1 MSRYV
6 TAGLPDKTRL
16 NGACLL
22 GLGNMK
28 LPDYYQILQVTP
40 SATVEEIKKAYRKL
54 ALENHPDLGGSHDRM
69 LVINEAFYVLAN
81 AEARAAYDQARREV
95 ANAEAQQ
102 RAEQYS
108 AKAASAAGDYPQAFQ
123 DFNRWMDG
131 MFQDFANA
139 RYGSAGEG
147 MFKRPTIENSSS
159 GVIFMIIG
167 GIVGAFVTWK
177 LIDGG
182 VKGWPSILPI
192 IAGMW
197 VGQFLH
203 GCAKATVV
211 GNQPAYSPSAAGAGS
226 GEQQLLVVCPNCEQK
241 LRAERSLVG
250 SQLRCPQ
257 CRTEFTM
264 R

>member
-1 MSRYV
+1 
-6 TAGLPDKTRL
+6 
-16 NGACLL
+16 
-22 GLGNMK
+22 MK
-28 LPDYYQILQVTP
+28 LPDYYQILQVPP

-54 ALENHPDLGGSHDRM
+54 ALENHPDLGGCHERM
-69 LVINEAFYVLAN
+69 LAINEAFYVLADPS
-81 AEARAAYDQARREV
+81 ARAAYDEAQREA
-95 ANAEAQQ
+95 ANAEAQH

-108 AKAASAAGDYPQAFQ
+108 ARAASAAGDYPQAFA

-139 RYGSAGEG
+139 RYGSTGEG
-147 MFKRPTIENSSS
+147 MLFKFPTIKNSSS
-159 GVIFMIIG
+159 GVLFILIG

-177 LIDGG
+177 LFEGG
-182 VKGWPSILPI
+182 VKGWPAFVPVV
-192 IAGMW
+192 AGMW

-203 GCAKATVV
+203 GCAKATLV
-211 GNQPAYSPSAAGAGS
+211 GNQPAYSPTAVGAGS
-226 GEQQLLVVCPNCEQK
+226 GEQQLLVVCPKCQQK
-241 LRAERSLVG
+241 LREEICRVG